1 MTKTKNTTTKTA
13 EPMSIKTVVNPVA
26 DKPKKT
32 NTHGIQNLNI
42 SRKKQS
48 KPSMYQLVKNGG
60 KDSRGKIIYPVV
72 YMVKAEDIIY
82 DPEKDINRKI
92 RYIPGEPSIFE
103 DEQKEDA
110 KVKSPIT
117 FSNGFLMVDRT
128 NPTLKKYLD
137 MCNANYS
144 NPNRNPGS
152 QAAFKLL
159 DNEEKAKQNID
170 KMMIELDAVKSALEM
185 PLAKLVGYAK
195 VLGVNVN
202 KSTDEIRYDMKTL
215 AQKDPQGFM
224 HGMNDPKTE
233 LKEILLRA
241 VDYKIIY
248 LGQSNVSWIKGDQR
262 PVITHVPLG
271 VKAIDHMAEYCMAG
285 KGESVLEHIKLQ
297 LERLEG

>member
-1 MTKTKNTTTKTA
+1 MTKEKNTTTKTA

-32 NTHGIQNLNI
+32 NTHGIKNLNI
-42 SRKKQS
+42 SRKKES
-48 KPSMYQLVKNGG
+48 KPAMYQLMKNGG

-92 RYIPGEPSIFE
+92 RYIPGEVSIFE
-103 DEQKEDA
+103 DEQKDDA

-117 FSNGFLMVDRT
+117 FSNGFLMVDKT
-128 NPTLKKYLD
+128 NPTLRKYLD

-144 NPNRNPGS
+144 NPNRS
-152 QAAFKLL
+152 TYSAAAFKLL
-159 DNEEKAKQNID
+159 NSEEKAKKNID
-170 KMMIELDAVKSALEM
+170 KMMV
-185 PLAKLVGYAK
+185 
-195 VLGVNVN
+195 
-202 KSTDEIRYDMKTL
+202 
-215 AQKDPQGFM
+215 GFM
-224 HGMNDPKTE
+224 GGMNDPKTE
-233 LKEILLRA
+233 LKEILLKANEYR
-241 VDYKIIY
+241 IIS
-248 LGQSNVSWIKGDQR
+248 LSKSSVSWIKGDQR

-271 VKAIDHMAEYCMAG
+271 VKAIDHMAEYCMSG

>member
-1 MTKTKNTTTKTA
+1 MTKEKNTTTKTA

-42 SRKKQS
+42 SRKKES
-48 KPSMYQLVKNGG
+48 KPAMYQLMKNGG

-92 RYIPGEPSIFE
+92 RYIPGEVSIFE
-103 DEQKEDA
+103 DEQKDDA

-117 FSNGFLMVDRT
+117 FSNGFLMVDKT
-128 NPTLKKYLD
+128 NPTLRKYLD

-144 NPNRNPGS
+144 NPNRSKNS
-152 QAAFKLL
+152 AAAFKLL
-159 DNEEKAKQNID
+159 NSEEKAKKNID
-170 KMMIELDAVKSALEM
+170 KMMVELDAVRSALEM
-185 PLAKLVGYAK
+185 PLEKLIGYAK
-195 VLGVNVN
+195 VLGINVN
-202 KSTDEIRYDMKTL
+202 KSTDEIRYDMKML
-215 AQKDPQGFM
+215 AQKDPHGFM
-224 HGMNDPKTE
+224 GGMNDPKTE
-233 LKEILLRA
+233 LKEILLKANEYR
-241 VDYKIIY
+241 IIS
-248 LGQSNVSWIKGDQR
+248 LSKSSVSWVKGDQR

-271 VKAIDHMAEYCMAG
+271 IKAIDHMAEYCMSG

>member
-1 MTKTKNTTTKTA
+1 
-13 EPMSIKTVVNPVA
+13 
-26 DKPKKT
+26 
-32 NTHGIQNLNI
+32 
-42 SRKKQS
+42 
-48 KPSMYQLVKNGG
+48 
-60 KDSRGKIIYPVV
+60 
-72 YMVKAEDIIY
+72 
-82 DPEKDINRKI
+82 
-92 RYIPGEPSIFE
+92 
-103 DEQKEDA
+103 
-110 KVKSPIT
+110 
-117 FSNGFLMVDRT
+117 
-128 NPTLKKYLD
+128 